1 MRVNARF
8 DLDAETQV
16 AYLSQ
21 VTGMGVSEVLRAS
34 VQHYYDAVRARQT
47 GLKHLSAFIGLG
59 DSGRGDVAST
69 YKDRLVEGGGAKH
82 GAPGPGAAP
91 SAGLAVHE
99 SAPAPW
105 PADVTAPEP
114 VPAKA
119 IRPTRRKEAR

>member
-47 GLKHLSAFIGLG
+47 GLKHLSAFIGQG
-59 DSGRGDVAST
+59 DSGRSDIASS
-69 YKDRLVEGGGAKH
+69 YKDRLANGWGAKH
-82 GAPGPGAAP
+82 APQPARH
-91 SAGLAVHE
+91 AVHE
-99 SAPAPW
+99 PAPPW
-105 PADVTAPEP
+105 PRDSGDKKGAA
-114 VPAKA
+114 
-119 IRPTRRKEAR
+119 

>member
-47 GLKHLSAFIGLG
+47 GLKHLSAFIGQG

-69 YKDRLVEGGGAKH
+69 YKDRLVEGWGAKH

-91 SAGLAVHE
+91 ARAAAGLA
-99 SAPAPW
+99 APR
-105 PADVTAPEP
+105 DFRVTSGGKWA
-114 VPAKA
+114 
-119 IRPTRRKEAR
+119 